1 MGEQVGALCIASFMC
16 RSEGALG
23 RIRTCDTRFRKPML
37 YPLSYE
43 GRGVRFYEARR
54 IDTAD
59 PLSERHGPRK
69 AQAAGG
75 MLWLIRKRF
84 SGS

>member
-1 MGEQVGALCIASFMC
+1 
-16 RSEGALG
+16 
-23 RIRTCDTRFRKPML
+23 ML

-54 IDTAD
+54 IDSAD

-69 AQAAGG
+69 TQAAGG